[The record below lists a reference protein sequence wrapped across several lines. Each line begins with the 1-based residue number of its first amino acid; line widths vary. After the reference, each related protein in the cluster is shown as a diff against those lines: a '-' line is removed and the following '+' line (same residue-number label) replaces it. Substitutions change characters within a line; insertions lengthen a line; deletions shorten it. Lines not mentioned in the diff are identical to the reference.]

1 MILTRN
7 TIQQEA
13 QCQVS
18 SHSASS
24 LPPRRGTEHS
34 QGFSQSCHDISMRVS
49 ICNLFVHS
57 RHFIHQ
63 LLEFCVFQLNLSSS
77 QCLEVS
83 SHVTL
88 YDRRKTIQCGDCN
101 ACNTCGLTLMT
112 GALCLIIVP
121 QHLEITIVQNSH
133 ERGEGGVAL
142 QQVRSA
148 L

>member
-34 QGFSQSCHDISMRVS
+34 QGFSQSCHDISMRIS

-63 LLEFCVFQLNLSSS
+63 LLEFCVFSTEL
-77 QCLEVS
+77 V
-83 SHVTL
+83 
-88 YDRRKTIQCGDCN
+88 IF
-101 ACNTCGLTLMT
+101 
-112 GALCLIIVP
+112 IVP
-121 QHLEITIVQNSH
+121 RGVISCHTLRPSEDNTVIATPVTRVASH
-133 ERGEGGVAL
+133 
-142 QQVRSA
+142 
-148 L
+148 

>member
-7 TIQQEA
+7 PIQQEA

-18 SHSASS
+18 RHSTSS
-24 LPPRRGTEHS
+24 LPPRRGIEHS
-34 QGFSQSCHDISMRVS
+34 QGFSQSCHDMSMLISD
-49 ICNLFVHS
+49 CNLYVVGISFT
-57 RHFIHQ
+57 IYWPP
-63 LLEFCVFQLNLSSS
+63 VFFPLNLSSL

-88 YDRRKTIQCGDCN
+88 YECRKTIRCGDCN

-112 GALCLIIVP
+112 GSLCLIIVP

-133 ERGEGGVAL
+133 ERGGGVAL